1 VKEGLDMIMNCEK
14 TRELMLLYMDN
25 ELEDEELKGFE
36 EHLKSCESC
45 RIELEEIAQVIE
57 LCVGLPEE
65 DLPETFKEQLHKK
78 LVDVSRQESSK
89 NKIIFLKNRHLRAI
103 VTAAAVFVVF
113 VALSSIF
120 GKDFIRGRFMIG
132 SDKSAK
138 SDMASESAN
147 QEARATAE
155 SADGSAGMMQSIED
169 YDVFTSSM
177 ESAEGEGQARTKEDS
192 TGTGNDATRGLED
205 ARDMLMMALPQL
217 KEVEVAVSA
226 EDVEKQT
233 ESIEKYGSRFGL
245 EMLRKDTQ
253 SDQGQKSSKDKIVLR
268 SSNGAVE
275 IHVVVP
281 NTEYDMFVDALNNDS
296 ELSKMLSF
304 GEMKNVDVDEYINNL
319 NSELDEINK
328 LIEESEKSGDES
340 EEENADRL
348 AEERDGLKS
357 IIDSISGNPN
367 CTVVKF
373 RIQKAG

>member
-1 VKEGLDMIMNCEK
+1 
-14 TRELMLLYMDN
+14 
-25 ELEDEELKGFE
+25 
-36 EHLKSCESC
+36 
-45 RIELEEIAQVIE
+45 
-57 LCVGLPEE
+57 
-65 DLPETFKEQLHKK
+65 
-78 LVDVSRQESSK
+78 
-89 NKIIFLKNRHLRAI
+89 
-103 VTAAAVFVVF
+103 
-113 VALSSIF
+113 
-120 GKDFIRGRFMIG
+120 
-132 SDKSAK
+132 
-138 SDMASESAN
+138 
-147 QEARATAE
+147 
-155 SADGSAGMMQSIED
+155 
-169 YDVFTSSM
+169 
-177 ESAEGEGQARTKEDS
+177 
-192 TGTGNDATRGLED
+192 
-205 ARDMLMMALPQL
+205 
-217 KEVEVAVSA
+217 
-226 EDVEKQT
+226 
-233 ESIEKYGSRFGL
+233 
-245 EMLRKDTQ
+245 MLRKDTQ